1 MKYFLWIATDLDF
14 VFFLMINLA
23 QLSLSSMVQ
32 GLRIQNKEKHFHF
45 QLERK
50 RGLGAG
56 RVLWQQLA
64 KERELFVQRQVS
76 LPCLKHSWSCPLRWR
91 RRRRRWTRWWSRP
104 RRSCLLPSSCS
115 WRRPGSR
122 CRRRRSLSSA
132 SETKSQ
138 NVMHFYYHFRLLL
151 FMNSQSRELEC
162 PVCLTEMLPPIR
174 IWQVQ
179 PSLKENL

>member
-14 VFFLMINLA
+14 VFFLMIILA

-56 RVLWQQLA
+56 RVLWQQLT
-64 KERELFVQRQVS
+64 KERELFLQRQVS
-76 LPCLKHSWSCPLRWR
+76 LSCLKHSLSCPLRWR

-115 WRRPGSR
+115 WRRPESR

-132 SETKSQ
+132 SETKSH
-138 NVMHFYYHFRLLL
+138 NVMHF
-151 FMNSQSRELEC
+151 
-162 PVCLTEMLPPIR
+162 
-174 IWQVQ
+174 
-179 PSLKENL
+179 

>member
-1 MKYFLWIATDLDF
+1 MKYFLWIATDHDF
-14 VFFLMINLA
+14 RFFLITILV
-23 QLSLSSMVQ
+23 QLSSGVQ
-32 GLRIQNKEKHFHF
+32 GLRIKKRHFPF

-76 LPCLKHSWSCPLRWR
+76 RPCLKHSLSCPLRWR
-91 RRRRRWTRWWSRP
+91 RRGRRWKRWWSRP

-132 SETKSQ
+132 SETTS
-138 NVMHFYYHFRLLL
+138 HALLL
-151 FMNSQSRELEC
+151 LLWIIVIHKFPSQGA
-162 PVCLTEMLPPIR
+162 
-174 IWQVQ
+174 
-179 PSLKENL
+179 